1 MPENNAATPLPP
13 DAGGSNPAPTPSL
26 SVVPSGGSHPVPREL
41 GLTKKQ
47 LAGITL
53 IVDLIMEGRKP
64 AYLPLLQKEGVD
76 AAYLNALAVSAEQL
90 VVRGQNATNCDSNRS
105 RATLAGEPAV
115 RRLLKSLR
123 RLQSRARVAYLPQH
137 PEKLANYHVG
147 ERLDK
152 NRDVLQTR
160 AQQIINQANTDRPGS
175 TNTDFINEV
184 QSERDAVVSAR
195 QSQQDYLHDG
205 SQARALR
212 DSEYAGLVERR
223 RKIQYAADTAWPAGD
238 PQNVAAR
245 AAFRLPKNRPFSH

>member
-13 DAGGSNPAPTPSL
+13 DAGGSNPTPTPSL
-26 SVVPSGGSHPVPREL
+26 SLVPPEGAPTAPRES

-76 AAYLNALAVSAEQL
+76 AAYLNALAASAEQL
-90 VVRGQNATNCDSNRS
+90 IVCGQNATNCDSNRS
-105 RATLAGEPAV
+105 GATLASDPAV
-115 RRLLKSLR
+115 RKLLQSLR

-160 AQQIINQANTDRPGS
+160 SQQIINQANADRPGG
-175 TNTDFINEV
+175 TDTDFISATQV
-184 QSERDAVVSAR
+184 ERNTVVGVK
-195 QSQQDYLHDG
+195 QSQQGHVHDG

-212 DSEYAGLVERR
+212 DSEFADLVARR
-223 RKIQYAADTAWPAGD
+223 RRIQYAADIAWPFGNA
-238 PQNVAAR
+238 QNVAAR
-245 AAFRLPKNRPFSH
+245 AAFRLPKNRTFSH